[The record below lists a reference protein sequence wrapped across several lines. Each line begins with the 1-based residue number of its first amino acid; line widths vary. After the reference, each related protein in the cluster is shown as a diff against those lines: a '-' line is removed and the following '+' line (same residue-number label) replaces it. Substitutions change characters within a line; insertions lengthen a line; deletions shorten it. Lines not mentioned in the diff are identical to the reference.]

1 MLNTHTVARPS
12 TAIFAALLL
21 SSLALT
27 ACSSNAAPSGN
38 TNKSGPFEIGLV
50 TPLSV
55 SEAYAVLSTSSEAGA
70 RAYFQQV
77 NAAGGVDGGKI
88 VLNVEDDAAV
98 GANAT
103 ASVEALLQKHVL
115 AILGFNDNECS
126 PAIVKTVTAAS
137 TPMMCFAVDDEDL
150 FPAQPDL
157 YSNDVPPVDYVDP
170 ILAFTKTK
178 LHPSGALRVADVT
191 LASPATTPLQQG
203 LATATTRKYHWDLV
217 ANIGVSYTAT
227 NIASTISQ
235 IIASHPQVI
244 VGSLTPGQTVELVQ
258 TLTAQ
263 NLHIPI
269 IMQDTGEQEI
279 ATKSSDV
286 YILREYNYLYPPYP
300 TAADKQAVA
309 EAGSNKSDINAAWYM
324 NGYVQAEA
332 VVAALRQCGASCSP
346 DRMAKA
352 LQDLNNV
359 PTGGLTIGPISDS
372 GHSHVLLGELGVFTY
387 DSSTA
392 QPQLVAELP
401 SGSS

>member
-1 MLNTHTVARPS
+1 VLGRHTIARPS
-12 TAIFAALLL
+12 TEIFTAFLV
-21 SSLALT
+21 SCLALT
-27 ACSSNAAPSGN
+27 ACSSSAAPAGN
-38 TNKSGPFEIGLV
+38 TNKSEPLEIGIV

-55 SEAYAVLSTSSEAGA
+55 SASYAVLSTSSEAGA
-70 RAYFQQV
+70 LAYIQQV
-77 NAAGGVDGGKI
+77 NAAGGVDGSKV

-126 PAIVKTVTAAS
+126 PAIVKTVTAS
-137 TPMMCFAVDDEDL
+137 QTPMMCFAVDDQDLIPPQADL
-150 FPAQPDL
+150 F
-157 YSNDVPPVDYVDP
+157 SNDVPPVDYVDP

-203 LATATTRKYHWDLV
+203 LATATTSKYHWDLV

-235 IIASHPQVI
+235 VIASHPDVI

-258 TLTAQ
+258 ALNAQ
-263 NLHIPI
+263 NLSIPI
-269 IMQDTGEQEI
+269 IMQDTGEQEL
-279 ATKSSDV
+279 AAKSSDV

-300 TAADKQAVA
+300 TAADSRAVA

-332 VVAALRQCGASCSP
+332 VVAALRQCGASCTPS
-346 DRMAKA
+346 RMAQA
-352 LQDLNNV
+352 LHELSNV
-359 PTGGLTIGPISDS
+359 STGGLTIGPISDS
-372 GHSHVLLGELGVFTY
+372 GHSNVLLNELGVFTY
-387 DSSTA
+387 DPSA
-392 QPQLVAELP
+392 ARPQLVTQLP